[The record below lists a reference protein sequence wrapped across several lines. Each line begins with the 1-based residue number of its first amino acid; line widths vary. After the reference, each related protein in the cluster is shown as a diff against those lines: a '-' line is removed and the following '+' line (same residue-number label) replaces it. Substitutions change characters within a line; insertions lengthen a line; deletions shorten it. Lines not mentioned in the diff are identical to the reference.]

1 MIKKA
6 HIKNGILVDMCDE
19 KINLEC
25 DSYIRQDGK
34 AIYKKVSCGSIY
46 REEKRYILCG
56 VNLLMKDVISYM
68 SDNYGKSTLI
78 SMSEDK
84 EQIAK
89 LEGLQNILSSSPRL
103 YRYEYRVVRK
113 VDINCMA
120 NECIC

>member
-1 MIKKA
+1 MIKIA
-6 HIKNGILVDMCDE
+6 HIKNGILVDICGE
-19 KINLEC
+19 RINLEC

-46 REEKRYILCG
+46 KEERRYILCG
-56 VNLLMKDVISYM
+56 VNLSAKEVISYM

-103 YRYEYRVVRK
+103 YRYEYKVVRK
-113 VDINCMA
+113 VDINCMS